1 VRIRCEQLVLRCRLV
16 MRREQVEGTMNV
28 VLTNRGMRD
37 EEAKRSH
44 RQGSEA
50 SVDNLDRVLAP

>member
-1 VRIRCEQLVLRCRLV
+1 MRIRCEQLVLRCRLV

-28 VLTNRGMRD
+28 VLTNRGLRD
-37 EEAKRSH
+37 EESKRPH
-44 RQGSEA
+44 GEGWEA